1 VLVCG
6 LPGSGFV
13 GKLGADQIISVF
25 QAERIAEYTRDD
37 FPPQVNVKEDG
48 TAAPLRAELYLAK
61 TGQAHDIIVFT
72 ADAQPATSEGEYE
85 LAEEVIGFAEKHGV
99 KTVYTLAAY
108 ITGAFPKTP
117 KVYGSG
123 TTKEMLS
130 TISDRGVIL
139 MKDGGITGMNGLI
152 IGVAALHGLS
162 GACLLGETSGYV
174 IDAGASKA
182 VIEVLG
188 RVIEVNIDTASL
200 VKKAEE
206 TRKLISQLQAM
217 ADQQA
222 RETAPAPAR
231 ETRPGYIS

>member
-1 VLVCG
+1 M
-6 LPGSGFV
+6 PGSGFV